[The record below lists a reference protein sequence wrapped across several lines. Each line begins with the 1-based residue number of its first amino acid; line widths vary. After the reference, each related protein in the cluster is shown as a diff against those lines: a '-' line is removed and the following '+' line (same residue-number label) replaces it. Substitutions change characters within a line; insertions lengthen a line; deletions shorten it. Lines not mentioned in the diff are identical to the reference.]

1 MRKLLKD
8 GNYKELANM
17 LTIMD
22 SANIIRFSENRQ
34 LSLVKFTYL
43 EKTKGSDQDKII
55 ALENALKDNPR
66 AEKTQKLNS
75 KIKASL
81 FKLYAENNQYRQA
94 LIQHSD
100 LSRSEFSQDLLP
112 DLAATVE
119 QVVAKLN
126 SGEPIATTVK
136 IDGTDLFTHY
146 LSRRVFKIEID
157 NR

>member
-1 MRKLLKD
+1 M
-8 GNYKELANM
+8 
-17 LTIMD
+17 
-22 SANIIRFSENRQ
+22 
-34 LSLVKFTYL
+34 
-43 EKTKGSDQDKII
+43 
-55 ALENALKDNPR
+55 
-66 AEKTQKLNS
+66 
-75 KIKASL
+75 

-94 LIQHSD
+94 LIQHND

-126 SGEPIATTVK
+126 SSEPIATTVK

>member
-66 AEKTQKLNS
+66 AEKPKS
-75 KIKASL
+75 
-81 FKLYAENNQYRQA
+81 
-94 LIQHSD
+94 
-100 LSRSEFSQDLLP
+100 
-112 DLAATVE
+112 
-119 QVVAKLN
+119 
-126 SGEPIATTVK
+126 
-136 IDGTDLFTHY
+136 
-146 LSRRVFKIEID
+146 
-157 NR
+157 